1 MIIFKSFLLFGFL
14 GVSFKHLEEWI
25 KAFHYYEQF
34 KDDDMV
40 MINAIIQSK
49 DKYFE
54 KRNKNLI

>member
-49 DKYFE
+49 DKYLII
-54 KRNKNLI
+54 NK